1 MSRAFVFPGQ
11 ASQAVGM
18 GREVAEAF
26 AVAKEIFEEVDEALK
41 QNLSRLM
48 FKGPDDEL
56 ALTEN
61 AQPAIMAVSLAVIRV
76 LSEDGGIDLSQTA
89 TFVAGHSLGEYSALA
104 AVGCLSVTDTAALL
118 KTRGRAMQE
127 AVPLGEGAMAALM
140 GLDLETARVIAEEAA
155 GADVCTT
162 ANDNAPGQVVVSGT
176 AAAIDRAVEIAKAKG
191 AKRAIMLPVSAP
203 FHCALMAPAADV
215 MADALAEI
223 SMAPLPVPLVAN
235 ITAQPVTDPAE
246 IRPLLVE
253 QVTGMVRWRECVL
266 TMKKLGVD
274 TMVEIGAG
282 KVLSGLGRR
291 IDADLGT
298 MSVGTPETIEEF
310 LNGL

>member
-26 AVAKEIFEEVDEALK
+26 AVAKEIFEEIDEALK

-48 FKGPDDEL
+48 FQGPDEEL
-56 ALTEN
+56 VLTEN

-89 TFVAGHSLGEYSALA
+89 AFVAGHSLGEYSALA

-215 MADALAEI
+215 MADALAEV

-266 TMKKLGVD
+266 TMKELGVD

>member
-48 FKGPDDEL
+48 FNGPDDEL
-56 ALTEN
+56 VLTEN

-89 TFVAGHSLGEYSALA
+89 AFVAGHSLGEYSALA

-215 MADALAEI
+215 MADALAEV

-266 TMKKLGVD
+266 TMKELGVD

-282 KVLSGLGRR
+282 KVLSGLVRR

>member
-56 ALTEN
+56 VLTEN

-89 TFVAGHSLGEYSALA
+89 AFVAGHSLGEYSALA

-118 KTRGRAMQE
+118 KIRGRAMQE

-215 MADALAEI
+215 MADALAEV

-266 TMKKLGVD
+266 TMKELGVD

-291 IDADLGT
+291 NDADLGA

>member
-89 TFVAGHSLGEYSALA
+89 AFVAGHSLGEYSALA

-118 KTRGRAMQE
+118 KTRGLAMQE

-140 GLDLETARVIAEEAA
+140 GLDLETARSIAEEAA

-215 MADALAEI
+215 MADALAEV
-223 SMAPLPVPLVAN
+223 SMAALPVPLVAN

-266 TMKKLGVD
+266 TMKELGVD

-291 IDADLGT
+291 IDADLGA

>member
-89 TFVAGHSLGEYSALA
+89 AFVAGHSLGEYSALA

-140 GLDLETARVIAEEAA
+140 GLDLETARAIAEEAA

-266 TMKKLGVD
+266 TMKELGVD

-291 IDADLGT
+291 IDADLGA

>member
-26 AVAKEIFEEVDEALK
+26 AVAKEIFEEIDEALK

-48 FKGPDDEL
+48 FQGPAEEL
-56 ALTEN
+56 VLTEN
-61 AQPAIMAVSLAVIRV
+61 AQPSIMAVSLAVIRV

-89 TFVAGHSLGEYSALA
+89 AFVAGHSLGEYSALA

-118 KTRGRAMQE
+118 KTRGRARQE
-127 AVPLGEGAMAALM
+127 AEPLGEGAMAALM
-140 GLDLETARVIAEEAA
+140 GLDLETARAIAEEAA

-215 MADALAEI
+215 MADALAEV

-266 TMKKLGVD
+266 TMKELGVD

-291 IDADLGT
+291 IDADLGA

>member
-1 MSRAFVFPGQ
+1 MGKKAFAGGTTLVGNDGPRNLDSDAAAHYSQALMWKSKGKFSFVSRAVVFPGQ

-26 AVAKEIFEEVDEALK
+26 AVAKEIFEEIDEALK

-48 FKGPDDEL
+48 FQGPEEEL
-56 ALTEN
+56 VLTEN

-89 TFVAGHSLGEYSALA
+89 AFVAGHSLGEYSALA

-140 GLDLETARVIAEEAA
+140 GLDLETARAIAEEAA
-155 GADVCTT
+155 AADVCTT

-215 MADALAEI
+215 MAEAILRAVRMAEG
-223 SMAPLPVPLVAN
+223 LPGIPSV
-235 ITAQPVTDPAE
+235 
-246 IRPLLVE
+246 
-253 QVTGMVRWRECVL
+253 
-266 TMKKLGVD
+266 
-274 TMVEIGAG
+274 
-282 KVLSGLGRR
+282 S
-291 IDADLGT
+291 DLG
-298 MSVGTPETIEEF
+298 
-310 LNGL
+310 N